1 MNAGPGPIQGD
12 DDNDGNLRNRD
23 WLDWIYMSLRGLM
36 LLSIIYFYS
45 STSRFLMVLMLG
57 TILYLYKS
65 GWFTP
70 QRVHI
75 PPGEWKVKILVNVDN
90 LDDKM
95 FLILLW
101 NGVFNLRMHA
111 SFCWVNCL

>member
-95 FLILLW
+95 FLILL
-101 NGVFNLRMHA
+101 
-111 SFCWVNCL
+111 